1 MRIRDTNESV
11 WTAGETSEE
20 LGDILKC
27 GDRAALKLLVS
38 ERLNWRDCLD
48 LLPAMVELALE
59 DEPRKRGRPVK
70 NQRQLDFDAIACLA
84 KSWIDKK
91 TYTATWKAYVGL
103 GGQAVKPKNLTGE
116 MALAY
121 LTTAEGKTSYVKRAA
136 MARFK
141 IPVSKVRF

>member
-59 DEPRKRGRPVK
+59 DEPRKRGTPGQKSAAAGFRCDSMPGK
-70 NQRQLDFDAIACLA
+70 IMDRQKDL
-84 KSWIDKK
+84 
-91 TYTATWKAYVGL
+91 YR
-103 GGQAVKPKNLTGE
+103 NLESVCWPRWAG
-116 MALAY
+116 
-121 LTTAEGKTSYVKRAA
+121 R
-136 MARFK
+136 
-141 IPVSKVRF
+141 